1 MLTELKTL
9 IITKQM
15 ARPRTR
21 EKQLDT
27 NYSMRV
33 SHEDRDRFMRAAEL
47 LGMSLNAFTNSA
59 INTVCDL
66 IEADEKKLPHSK
78 ELEVVKVGQFL
89 KKSKK
94 GAGKKYGH
102 TYINDRIARTGG
114 VFTESTAYLN
124 ESLLKYVLVTAV
136 GKNHLLEAMP
146 KSG

>member
-9 IITKQM
+9 IITNQM

-33 SHEDRDRFMRAAEL
+33 SHEDRDRFIRVAEL

-59 INTVCDL
+59 INTICDL

-94 GAGKKYGH
+94 SAWKK
-102 TYINDRIARTGG
+102 
-114 VFTESTAYLN
+114 
-124 ESLLKYVLVTAV
+124 
-136 GKNHLLEAMP
+136 
-146 KSG
+146 